1 VTTFVPCST
10 AILSQGGTTF
20 YSTWLTTS
28 TYTTTTCIT
37 TTIPQI
43 TQPPT
48 VTPTSANGY
57 PNGYNSYPNGYNSYP
72 NGSPNGGSPNG
83 PAASCPPASTVTVTV
98 YGAPG
103 TGPGSYS
110 GPCSL
115 CQTVTFVN
123 VIGQTTS
130 IVVPPPSQAT
140 SQPGQNPSS
149 TPGLLGTGVSTPVIT
164 TPGPSSVPTPSPI
177 PTLKRRGRKIPQGRK
192 N

>member
-10 AILSQGGTTF
+10 AVLTQGGSTF

-43 TQPPT
+43 TQPPA
-48 VTPTSANGY
+48 VTSAS
-57 PNGYNSYPNGYNSYP
+57 PNGYPNGYNSYP

-83 PAASCPPASTVTVTV
+83 PAAPGGSCPPASTVTVTV

-103 TGPGSYS
+103 AGPGGYS
-110 GPCSL
+110 GPCTL

-130 IVVPPPSQAT
+130 IVVPPPSQVT

-149 TPGLLGTGVSTPVIT
+149 AGPGLPGTGVSTPVIT
-164 TPGPSSVPTPSPI
+164 TPGPSSVPTTSPI
-177 PTLKRRGRKIPQGRK
+177 VTLKRRGRKIPQGRK